1 MQELEHIWLDAH
13 VSEKT
18 HITINKLKSSKINNG
33 GNWRTYE
40 EIWEGKVI
48 IALQSHARVWEM
60 TERLTFSEQ

>member
-48 IALQSHARVWEM
+48 IAL
-60 TERLTFSEQ
+60 